1 MGTEMR
7 LQGLGLC
14 RDAHHRDAAVL
25 LVDDGIPATIMRL
38 PLCYALCVGRIRK
51 WSLSTSGASGGHFLR
66 ALPPFPAWLHS
77 SNNPCLLLMPVYS
90 MAC

>member
-14 RDAHHRDAAVL
+14 RDAAVL

-38 PLCYALCVGRIRK
+38 PLYMRYALEGFGNGV
-51 WSLSTSGASGGHFLR
+51 LSTSGASGGHFLR